1 MTSLPRLYLVGSAV
15 VPGCCAST
23 RSGKKT
29 LISGVLKIS
38 LAGANNL
45 VPTTGLT
52 PCVIIIHVY
61 TCNYSG
67 AGKNIDAR

>member
-1 MTSLPRLYLVGSAV
+1 MQFVVALYKYQYGQYQ
-15 VPGCCAST
+15 T
-23 RSGKKT
+23 
-29 LISGVLKIS
+29 GVLKIS

-52 PCVIIIHVY
+52 LCIIILHVY

-67 AGKNIDAR
+67 ARKNIGAR